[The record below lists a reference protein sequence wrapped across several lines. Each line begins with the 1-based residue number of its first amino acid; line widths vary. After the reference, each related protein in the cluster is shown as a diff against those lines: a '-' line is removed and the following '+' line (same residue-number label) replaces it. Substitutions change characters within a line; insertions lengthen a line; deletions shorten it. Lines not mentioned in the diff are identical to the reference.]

1 MAGIYFH
8 IPFCKTRCSYC
19 DFFSST
25 RLQYRD
31 KLVEALIKELVQRK
45 PYLND
50 TTIRTLYFGG
60 GTPSLLSPEQ
70 IGLLVK
76 EVKKVFPGHQ
86 LTEITVETN
95 PDDLK
100 DDYLRNLYHL
110 GINRLSIG
118 IQSFDT
124 QILEEM
130 NRRHNSLEAVNS
142 VEKAQRTGFNNISI
156 DLIYGWPGVGLPDW
170 KKNLEQATQLN
181 IQHISCYHLT
191 YHEDTLLLKKLDEG
205 IISEISEQESF
216 QQYQVMVEF
225 LEKRGFIQYEISNF
239 ALPGFESKHNSS
251 YWDQSEFLGIGPSAH
266 SFNRVSRHWNLSNL
280 EQYLKALESGQE
292 TGQSETLTPKDK
304 YNDLIITSLRTKKG
318 ISPDTVQK
326 LFGRFYAR
334 YFKYSTEKFLNSGL
348 LRYEGQN
355 ICLTQKGMFVSDMI
369 MEACI
374 SLKELNY
381 EPGIDS

>member
-110 GINRLSIG
+110 GINRLSIV

>member
-292 TGQSETLTPKDK
+292 TGQSETMTPKDK